1 MLVAGSWLQTRRA
14 PLKEIV
20 TQTAMIK
27 ALIFDFDGVIVRTED
42 YSPRHAWDA
51 RLGLPT
57 GSVERA
63 VHHSDLWVQAQLG
76 RISDTA
82 YWRGVAE
89 LLYMRGDDINQLR
102 RDYFSGDRLNYRVVD
117 YIRELRQQGYAIA
130 LLCNESLQLEERLR
144 ELGIRDLFD
153 PVLVSAQMGVM
164 KPDPTAFRVA
174 LHELRVAPREAVLID
189 DSLPNVRAAQAVG
202 MHALLFRPE
211 TNLRADLA
219 PYLTNST
226 G

>member
-1 MLVAGSWLQTRRA
+1 
-14 PLKEIV
+14 
-20 TQTAMIK
+20 MIK
-27 ALIFDFDGVIVRTED
+27 ALVFDFDGVIVRTED
-42 YSPRHAWDA
+42 YRPRHAWDA
-51 RLGLPT
+51 RLGLPI

-76 RISDTA
+76 RISDAA

-89 LLYMRGDDINQLR
+89 LLYMRREDINELR
-102 RDYFSGDRLNYRVVD
+102 RDYFSGDRLNYRLVD
-117 YIRELRQQGYAIA
+117 YIRELREQGYAVA
-130 LLCNESLQLEERLR
+130 LLCNESLQVYQRLQA
-144 ELGIRDLFD
+144 LGIRELFD

-174 LHELRVAPREAVLID
+174 LHELGVGPREAVLID

-202 MHALLFRPE
+202 MHAILFRPE
-211 TNLRADLA
+211 TNLREDLA
-219 PYLTNST
+219 PYLSNSS

>member
-1 MLVAGSWLQTRRA
+1 MAA
-14 PLKEIV
+14 PPEEIL
-20 TQTAMIK
+20 THKTMIK

-51 RLGLPT
+51 RLGLPI

-76 RISDTA
+76 RISEAA

-102 RDYFSGDRLNYRVVD
+102 RDYFSGDRLNYRVLD
-117 YIRELRQQGYAIA
+117 YIRELRQQGYAVA
-130 LLCNESLQLEERLR
+130 LLCNESLQLENRLR
-144 ELGIRDLFD
+144 ELGIRDLFE
-153 PVLVSAQMGVM
+153 PVLVSAQIGVM
-164 KPDPTAFRVA
+164 KPDPTAYRVA

-189 DSLPNVRAAQAVG
+189 DTLANVRSAQAMG
-202 MHALLFRPE
+202 MHAILFRPE
-211 TNLRADLA
+211 TNLREELT
-219 PYLTNST
+219 PYLSDST
-226 G
+226 LEPARE